1 MNVTT
6 TERGFEVIKFQDRN
20 GEQCSLQASS
30 LATEEA
36 VWLGC
41 NEVVPL
47 VLVQDE
53 GWKPVPLPD
62 DALIAARMPL
72 TRAQVAELLPHL
84 MRFAREGRL

>member
-1 MNVTT
+1 M
-6 TERGFEVIKFQDRN
+6 
-20 GEQCSLQASS
+20 
-30 LATEEA
+30 
-36 VWLGC
+36 WLGR

-62 DALIAARMPL
+62 DALIAARMHL